1 MQDTARRKAASLAL
15 MTIMLAGGMTI
26 AMPGEQ
32 PQAAAQT
39 GTLSVSATEAFG
51 GPQILEI
58 VVDDPS
64 RDGLDP
70 STPLPDVRIDG
81 SKVVMAQS
89 NTGKWYAYV
98 ASDELTLEVSDIL
111 GPFTYFAAD
120 EAAFIGYGGS
130 GAESFFVGAG
140 QFLSAKE
147 LGGRNGGQIGV
158 SDFDWPVIQ
167 VYGFKDD
174 SLVDITHDAETVT
187 LRYEADLS
195 DLASIRVDRADVP
208 AGGQVHV
215 AISDVQLNL
224 NPTKD
229 DVWYMWANGT
239 TTYGDDNPEAID
251 WQDIFRGDTGRL
263 AIDNL
268 DPITI
273 GYVAGEGAMVE
284 FEETGPSTGVFVSY
298 DTDGESRITV
308 NGDARVGS
316 TFTVDYA
323 GSDAQVIVDDFDFT
337 LELARD
343 GIGSTWDS
351 GEDLTVRLTNENLN
365 TNTLTEQNMEIGDDA
380 LPVLVQGD
388 PITLGNVQIESA
400 GFAVFGEELTINTD
414 THVATLRAT
423 NTTTAF
429 TVTLSDSQLERLKS
443 DTMSSY
449 VHYSSEEFRASTDAQ
464 LNTTGLGLTASE
476 PIPVV
481 DGAPLRVLE
490 EADGTFTITFTTDTI
505 TDADADQNV
514 QIGLAVDAAVEA
526 ADAADANAQA
536 VKSAAKGITG
546 TTSEFDTALTNIDVA
561 EHTAES
567 ILEAIQEAADANLI
581 DAEGTIVA
589 DIFTFG
595 ADANDAI
602 YRALL
607 EETGPGSA
615 VFEGTIEYKML
626 NQINA
631 DDPGTHADIAAVG
644 DELVII
650 LDGDYT
656 GTDAPEVK
664 YDEDNVSEDAPTH
677 TGEVSFDAGAYMV
690 ADEVTVTLVDPDLN
704 VESDGIDIYRV
715 DAASEDAADTLL
727 HLEMADGCTPGDLAA
742 FSLRESA
749 DGSFVGT
756 FDVPRVCGG
765 ATTTGKSLSVTYY
778 DFRDGYGGMTEW
790 RDSATVR
797 ADTGSVSLDRTVYP
811 VPADDAS
818 VVVHVSVRDADFD
831 ESSSSVESIRLA
843 SDEPPVVVRIGERT
857 VAALGTVDNPLS
869 ETSGDSGVF
878 EASVEIGGGDAAI
891 GQGSV
896 ITVSYTDPTGASGSE
911 NTVTDSA
918 VFDLRSATLQSDRS
932 SYVIGQD
939 ALLTLMEP
947 DLNLDSADRESIP
960 LELIGWD
967 SEAGETDLGDAV
979 FGAVPQ
985 SLRETGPDTGV
996 FQGVITIPKAIN
1008 GNALERGEP
1017 ITLTYVDEGPSG
1029 ADTVGDD
1036 ERDVEL
1042 FIATSDLGAAI
1053 ELDRDAYTWTDKVF
1067 ITIVAPDYNFD
1078 SNVIDEIG
1086 DKDDGEVAVR
1096 TRAAEID
1103 GYRLAETGPDTGVFA
1118 GEVTLTGFTYGK
1130 IHTSIETG
1138 GSGPTDGTLRTNN
1151 EDGLSVSFEY
1161 SDSEAP
1167 LVASALIR
1175 WNVGEVQWLEA
1186 GYAATGSGVVRVV
1199 DPDMNTNPDVV
1210 DDIGIVVY
1218 SDTSLGGIDLT
1229 ATETQESS
1237 GVFEGVVEFDP
1248 YAASQGHR
1256 LQVSEG
1262 DIVTAAYDDETLPKP
1277 DGRGDSLA
1285 VTATALI
1292 GSVVP
1297 PLERV
1302 SASNLAMVD
1311 ASGSMMPSV
1320 SAGQQIQITADL
1332 TSGQDTDQ
1340 YTTYL
1345 VLVEDGDG
1353 VPVHISWISGS
1364 LGAGKTFSPS
1374 QSWTPDA
1381 AGSYVVTVFVW
1392 ESVTNPTALS
1402 PQLSITIDVA

>member
-15 MTIMLAGGMTI
+15 LTIMLAGGMTI
-26 AMPGEQ
+26 AMPGEP

-39 GTLSVSATEAFG
+39 GTLSVSATGAFG

-64 RDGLDP
+64 RDGLD
-70 STPLPDVRIDG
+70 SGTPLPDVRIDG
-81 SKVVMAQS
+81 SRVVMAQS
-89 NTGKWYAYV
+89 DTGKWYAYV
-98 ASDELTLEVSDIL
+98 ASDELTSEVGAMLGLSRYISSDETA
-111 GPFTYFAAD
+111 PP
-120 EAAFIGYGGS
+120 GYGGS

-140 QFLSAKE
+140 QFLSAKA
-147 LGGRNGGQIGV
+147 LGGNNGGQIGV
-158 SDFDWPVIQ
+158 SDDDWPVIQ

-174 SLVDITHDAETVT
+174 SPVDITHNAETVT
-187 LRYEADLS
+187 LRYKADLS
-195 DLASIRVDRADVP
+195 DLASIRADRVDVP

-239 TTYGDDNPEAID
+239 TTYGDFNPEATD

-298 DTDGESRITV
+298 DTDEESRITV
-308 NGDARVGS
+308 NGDARAGS

-323 GSDAQVIVDDFDFT
+323 GNDAQVIVDDFDFT
-337 LELARD
+337 LELVRD

-351 GEDLTVRLTNENLN
+351 GEDLTVRLSAEGLNLN
-365 TNTLTEQNMEIGDDA
+365 TLKDDDMTIA
-380 LPVLVQGD
+380 DDDLPVLILGE
-388 PITLGNVQIESA
+388 PITLGAVESMAINDRQIGESISVNDA
-400 GFAVFGEELTINTD
+400 
-414 THVATLRAT
+414 HVATLSAT
-423 NTTTAF
+423 QLATTI
-429 TVTLSDSQLERLKS
+429 TVTLTPEQNERLKDETMGHYAHLSS
-443 DTMSSY
+443 DLAVTTNAELED
-449 VHYSSEEFRASTDAQ
+449 HISTNPIPD
-464 LNTTGLGLTASE
+464 GLTA
-476 PIPVV
+476 INVT
-481 DGAPLRVLE
+481 DA
-490 EADGTFTITFTTDTI
+490 ADGTFNVTFTAVDDMFAAGVI
-505 TDADADQNV
+505 ENNAAIHAAVADAE
-514 QIGLAVDAAVEA
+514 EA
-526 ADAADANAQA
+526 ADLDAATASDVILAATGADGTPPTEFTTTLGNFGVNADDAT
-536 VKSAAKGITG
+536 AA
-546 TTSEFDTALTNIDVA
+546 TALAEVNAAAEANIVPTDF
-561 EHTAES
+561 
-567 ILEAIQEAADANLI
+567 
-581 DAEGTIVA
+581 TIVA

-595 ADANDAI
+595 SGANHAI

-631 DDPGTHADIAAVG
+631 DDPETHAGIAAVG

-656 GTDAPEVK
+656 GTGAPTVA
-664 YDEDNVSEDAPTH
+664 YGGDHVREDAPTH
-677 TGEVSFDAGAYMV
+677 TGEVSFDTGAYMV

-778 DFRDGYGGMTEW
+778 DFRDRYGGMTEW

-811 VPADDAS
+811 VPAGDS
-818 VVVHVSVRDADFD
+818 RVVVHVSVRDADFD

-843 SDEPPVVVRIGERT
+843 SDEPPVIVRIGTQT
-857 VAALGTVDNPLS
+857 VAELGTVDNPLS

-878 EASVEIGGGDAAI
+878 EASVEIGGDDAI

-911 NTVTDSA
+911 STVSDSA
-918 VFDLRSATLQSDRS
+918 VFDLRSATLQSDKS

-939 ALLTLMEP
+939 ALLTLIEP
-947 DLNLDSADRESIP
+947 DLNLDSADRESVP

-967 SEAGETDLGDAV
+967 SEAGKADLGDAA

-996 FQGVITIPKAIN
+996 FQVVITIPEAIN

-1017 ITLTYVDEGPSG
+1017 ITLTYVDKGPSG
-1029 ADTVGDD
+1029 ADAVGGN

-1042 FIATSDLGAAI
+1042 SIATSDLGAAI

-1078 SNVIDEIG
+1078 SYVIDEIG
-1086 DKDDGEVAVR
+1086 GKDDGEVTVR
-1096 TRAAEID
+1096 TRAAKID
-1103 GYRLAETGPDTGVFA
+1103 GYRLAETGHDTGVFA

-1130 IHTSIETG
+1130 IHTSIETS

-1151 EDGLSVSFEY
+1151 EDGLSISFEY

-1167 LVASALIR
+1167 LVASATIR
-1175 WNVGEVQWLEA
+1175 WNAGEVQWLEA
-1186 GYAATGSGVVRVV
+1186 DYAATGSGVVRVT
-1199 DPDMNTNPDVV
+1199 DPDMNTNPDAV

-1218 SDTSLGGIDLT
+1218 SDTFLGGIELT
-1229 ATETQESS
+1229 ATETQKSS
-1237 GVFEGVVEFDP
+1237 GVFEGVVEFDL

-1262 DIVTAAYDDETLPKP
+1262 DIVTATYDDETLPKP

-1292 GSVVP
+1292 GSAVP
-1297 PLERV
+1297 PLERAP
-1302 SASNLAMVD
+1302 ASNLAIVD
-1311 ASGSMMPSV
+1311 ASGNPLSSV
-1320 SAGQQIQITADL
+1320 SAGQQVQITADL

-1340 YTTYL
+1340 YATYL
-1345 VLVEDGDG
+1345 VMVQDGNG
-1353 VPVHISWISGS
+1353 APVHISWISGS

-1392 ESVTNPTALS
+1392 ESIGNPTALS
-1402 PQLSITIDVA
+1402 PQLSMAVDVA

>member
-1 MQDTARRKAASLAL
+1 M
-15 MTIMLAGGMTI
+15 
-26 AMPGEQ
+26 
-32 PQAAAQT
+32 
-39 GTLSVSATEAFG
+39 
-51 GPQILEI
+51 
-58 VVDDPS
+58 
-64 RDGLDP
+64 
-70 STPLPDVRIDG
+70 
-81 SKVVMAQS
+81 
-89 NTGKWYAYV
+89 
-98 ASDELTLEVSDIL
+98 
-111 GPFTYFAAD
+111 
-120 EAAFIGYGGS
+120 
-130 GAESFFVGAG
+130 
-140 QFLSAKE
+140 
-147 LGGRNGGQIGV
+147 
-158 SDFDWPVIQ
+158 
-167 VYGFKDD
+167 YGFKDD
-174 SLVDITHDAETVT
+174 SLVDITHNAETVT
-187 LRYEADLS
+187 LRYKADHG

-229 DVWYMWANGT
+229 DIWYMWANGT
-239 TTYGDDNPEAID
+239 TTYGDADPEAID

-263 AIDNL
+263 AINNL

-273 GYVAGEGAMVE
+273 EYDADDGAMVE

-298 DTDGESRITV
+298 DTDEESRITV
-308 NGDARVGS
+308 NGDARADS

-323 GSDAQVIVDDFDFT
+323 GNDAQVIVDDFDFAM
-337 LELARD
+337 ELVRD

-351 GEDLTVRLTNENLN
+351 GEDLTVRLSAEGLNLN
-365 TNTLTEQNMEIGDDA
+365 TLKDDDMTIA
-380 LPVLVQGD
+380 DDDLPVLILGE
-388 PITLGNVQIESA
+388 PITLATVGSIERVSDA
-400 GFAVFGEELTINTD
+400 AFGEMWSVNPD
-414 THVATLRAT
+414 THVATLAAT
-423 NTTTAF
+423 NVTTTF
-429 TVTLSDSQLERLKS
+429 TITLTEEQLERLKDNGAQS
-443 DTMSSY
+443 HY
-449 VHYSSEEFRASTDAQ
+449 VHYSSTFAATTDAQ
-464 LNTTGLGLTASE
+464 LAGSDGTIAIANGITA
-476 PIPVV
+476 IDVA
-481 DGAPLRVLE
+481 DGADGRFNVTFTAPESVFTPDVMVQNADLQSAVANAEREAARDGTTVDDVKDIVLFGPWLGVAVYDSIEAIDTAVFDTPESVLE
-490 EADGTFTITFTTDTI
+490 EVRRI
-505 TDADADQNV
+505 
-514 QIGLAVDAAVEA
+514 IGGNLV
-526 ADAADANAQA
+526 
-536 VKSAAKGITG
+536 
-546 TTSEFDTALTNIDVA
+546 
-561 EHTAES
+561 TAE
-567 ILEAIQEAADANLI
+567 A
-581 DAEGTIVA
+581 TIVA

-595 ADANDAI
+595 ADANHAI

-631 DDPGTHADIAAVG
+631 DDPETHADIAAVG
-644 DELVII
+644 DELVVI

-677 TGEVSFDAGAYMV
+677 TGEVSFDAGAYTV

-778 DFRDGYGGMTEW
+778 DFRDRYGGMTEW

-818 VVVHVSVRDADFD
+818 IVVHVSVRDADFD

-843 SDEPPVVVRIGERT
+843 SDEPPVVVRIGEQA

-869 ETSGDSGVF
+869 ETFGDSGVF

-896 ITVSYTDPTGASGSE
+896 ITVSYTDPMSASGSE

-918 VFDLRSATLQSDRS
+918 VFDLRSATLQSDKS

-967 SEAGETDLGDAV
+967 SEAGETDLGDAA

-1086 DKDDGEVAVR
+1086 DKGDGEVAVR
-1096 TRAAEID
+1096 TRSAEID
-1103 GYRLAETGPDTGVFA
+1103 GYRLAETGPDTGVFV

-1138 GSGPTDGTLRTNN
+1138 GSGPTDGTLRAGN

-1161 SDSEAP
+1161 SSAEAP
-1167 LVASALIR
+1167 LVASASIR
-1175 WNVGEVQWLEA
+1175 WNVGQAQWLEA
-1186 GYAATGSGVVRVV
+1186 DYAATGSGVVRVV
-1199 DPDMNTNPDVV
+1199 DPDMNTNPDAV
-1210 DDIGIVVY
+1210 DDIEIVVY
-1218 SDTSLGGIDLT
+1218 SDTFLGGIDLT

-1292 GSVVP
+1292 GSAVP

>member
-26 AMPGEQ
+26 AMPGEP

-39 GTLSVSATEAFG
+39 GTLSVSATGAFG

-64 RDGLDP
+64 RDGLD
-70 STPLPDVRIDG
+70 SDTPLPDIRIDDNR
-81 SKVVMAQS
+81 VVMAQS
-89 NTGKWYAYV
+89 DTGKWYAYV
-98 ASDELTLEVSDIL
+98 ASDELTSEVGAML
-111 GPFTYFAAD
+111 GLFIYIAAD
-120 EAAFIGYGGS
+120 EAAPTGYGGS
-130 GAESFFVGAG
+130 GAESFFVDAG
-140 QFLSAKE
+140 QFLSAKA
-147 LGGRNGGQIGV
+147 LGGNNGGQIGV
-158 SDFDWPVIQ
+158 SDDDWPVIQ

-174 SLVDITHDAETVT
+174 SPVDITHNAETVT
-187 LRYEADLS
+187 LRYKADLS

-239 TTYGDDNPEAID
+239 TTYGDFNPEATD

-298 DTDGESRITV
+298 DTDEESRITV
-308 NGDARVGS
+308 NGDARAGS

-323 GSDAQVIVDDFDFT
+323 GNDAQVIVDDFDFT
-337 LELARD
+337 LELVRD

-351 GEDLTVRLTNENLN
+351 GEDLTVRLSAEGLNLN
-365 TNTLTEQNMEIGDDA
+365 TLKDDDMTIA
-380 LPVLVQGD
+380 DDDLPVLILGD
-388 PITLGNVQIESA
+388 PITLATVASA
-400 GFAVFGEELTINTD
+400 EVTSDTAFGEAWSVNYD
-414 THVATLRAT
+414 THVATL
-423 NTTTAF
+423 
-429 TVTLSDSQLERLKS
+429 TVTDTDTTVAITLTEEQLERLKDNGAQS
-443 DTMSSY
+443 HY
-449 VHYSSEEFRASTDAQ
+449 VHYSSTFAATTDAQ
-464 LNTTGLGLTASE
+464 LAGSDGTIAIANGITA
-476 PIPVV
+476 IDVA
-481 DGAPLRVLE
+481 DGADGRFNVTFTAPGSVFTLDIVDQNANLQSAVANAEREAAMDGATAVIVRDMAANGLWSDDAYFSIIAIDTAVFDTPESVLE
-490 EADGTFTITFTTDTI
+490 EVRRI
-505 TDADADQNV
+505 
-514 QIGLAVDAAVEA
+514 IGDNLV
-526 ADAADANAQA
+526 
-536 VKSAAKGITG
+536 
-546 TTSEFDTALTNIDVA
+546 
-561 EHTAES
+561 TAE
-567 ILEAIQEAADANLI
+567 A
-581 DAEGTIVA
+581 TIVA

-595 ADANDAI
+595 ADANHAI

-631 DDPGTHADIAAVG
+631 DDPETHADIAAVG

-677 TGEVSFDAGAYMV
+677 TGEVSFDTGAYMV

-778 DFRDGYGGMTEW
+778 DFRDRYGGMTEW

-818 VVVHVSVRDADFD
+818 IVVHVSVRDADFD

-843 SDEPPVVVRIGERT
+843 NDTPPVVVRIGEQA

-869 ETSGDSGVF
+869 ETFGDSGVF

-918 VFDLRSATLQSDRS
+918 VFDLRSATLQSDKS

-939 ALLTLMEP
+939 ALLTLIEP

-967 SEAGETDLGDAV
+967 SEAGETDLGDAA

-1053 ELDRDAYTWTDKVF
+1053 ELDQDAYTWTDKVF

-1086 DKDDGEVAVR
+1086 GKDDGEVAVR

-1175 WNVGEVQWLEA
+1175 WNAGEVQWLEA

-1199 DPDMNTNPDVV
+1199 DPDMNTNPDAV

-1292 GSVVP
+1292 GSAVP

-1381 AGSYVVTVFVW
+1381 AGRYVVTVFVW

-1402 PQLSITIDVA
+1402 PQLSMVVDVA

>member
-26 AMPGEQ
+26 AMPGEP

-39 GTLSVSATEAFG
+39 GTLSVSATGAFG

-70 STPLPDVRIDG
+70 GTPLPDVRIDG
-81 SKVVMAQS
+81 SRVVMAQS
-89 NTGKWYAYV
+89 DTGKWYAYV
-98 ASDELTLEVSDIL
+98 ASDELTEDVGAQLGLSDYIPA
-111 GPFTYFAAD
+111 G

-130 GAESFFVGAG
+130 GAESFFAGAG
-140 QFLSAKE
+140 QFLSAKA
-147 LGGRNGGQIGV
+147 LGSNNGGQIGV
-158 SDFDWPVIQ
+158 FDDDWPVIQ
-167 VYGFKDD
+167 VYEFKDD
-174 SLVDITHDAETVT
+174 SPVDITHNAETVT
-187 LRYEADLS
+187 LRYKEDHG
-195 DLASIRVDRADVP
+195 DLASIQVDRADVP

-224 NPTKD
+224 NPTED
-229 DVWYMWANGT
+229 DIWYMWANGT
-239 TTYGDDNPEAID
+239 TTYGDFNPEATD
-251 WQDIFRGDTGRL
+251 RQDIFRGDTGRL

-298 DTDGESRITV
+298 DTNEESRITV
-308 NGDARVGS
+308 NGDARAGS

-323 GSDAQVIVDDFDFT
+323 GNDAQVIVDDFDFT
-337 LELARD
+337 LELVRD

-351 GEDLTVRLTNENLN
+351 GEDLTVRLSAEGLNLN
-365 TNTLTEQNMEIGDDA
+365 TLKDDDMTIA
-380 LPVLVQGD
+380 DDDLPVLILGE
-388 PITLGNVQIESA
+388 PITLATVGSIERVGDAAFDEMWS
-400 GFAVFGEELTINTD
+400 VNPD
-414 THVATLRAT
+414 THVATLAAT
-423 NTTTAF
+423 NVTTTF
-429 TVTLSDSQLERLKS
+429 TITLTEEQLERLKDNGAQS
-443 DTMSSY
+443 HY
-449 VHYSSEEFRASTDAQ
+449 VHYSSTFAATTDAQ
-464 LNTTGLGLTASE
+464 LAGSDGTIAIANGITA
-476 PIPVV
+476 IDVA
-481 DGAPLRVLE
+481 DGADGRFNVTFTAPESVFTLDVMDQNANLHSAVANAEREAARDGATADTVQDVALSGSLPNDAFFSIIAIDTAVFDTPESVLE
-490 EADGTFTITFTTDTI
+490 EVRRI
-505 TDADADQNV
+505 
-514 QIGLAVDAAVEA
+514 IGDNLV
-526 ADAADANAQA
+526 
-536 VKSAAKGITG
+536 
-546 TTSEFDTALTNIDVA
+546 
-561 EHTAES
+561 TAE
-567 ILEAIQEAADANLI
+567 A
-581 DAEGTIVA
+581 TIVA

-595 ADANDAI
+595 ADANHAI

-615 VFEGTIEYKML
+615 VFEGTIGYKML

-631 DDPGTHADIAAVG
+631 DDPETHADIATVG

-656 GTDAPEVK
+656 GTGAPTVT
-664 YDEDNVSEDAPTH
+664 YGGDHVREDAPTH
-677 TGEVSFDAGAYMV
+677 TGEVSFDAGAYTV

-727 HLEMADGCTPGDLAA
+727 HLEMADGCTPSDLAA

-756 FDVPRVCGG
+756 FDVPRICGG
-765 ATTTGKSLSVTYY
+765 ATTTGKGLSVTYY
-778 DFRDGYGGMTEW
+778 DFRDGYGGMAEW
-790 RDSATVR
+790 RDSVTVR
-797 ADTGSVSLDRTVYP
+797 ADTGSVSLDRAVYP
-811 VPADDAS
+811 VPAGDS
-818 VVVHVSVRDADFD
+818 RVVVHVSVRDADFD

-843 SDEPPVVVRIGERT
+843 SDEPPVIVRIGTQT
-857 VAALGTVDNPLS
+857 VAELGTVDNPLS

-878 EASVEIGGGDAAI
+878 EASVEIGGDDAI

-911 NTVTDSA
+911 STVSDSA
-918 VFDLRSATLQSDRS
+918 VFDLRSATLQSDKS

-939 ALLTLMEP
+939 ALLTLIEP
-947 DLNLDSADRESIP
+947 DLNLDSADRETVP
-960 LELIGWD
+960 LALIGWD
-967 SEAGETDLGDAV
+967 SEAGKADLGDVA

-985 SLRETGPDTGV
+985 SLRETGQGTGI
-996 FQGVITIPKAIN
+996 FQVVITIPEAIN

-1017 ITLTYVDEGPSG
+1017 ITLTYVDKGPSG
-1029 ADTVGDD
+1029 ADAVGGD

-1053 ELDRDAYTWTDKVF
+1053 ELDRDAYTWTDRVF
-1067 ITIVAPDYNFD
+1067 VTIVAPDYNFD
-1078 SNVIDEIG
+1078 SYVIDEIG
-1086 DKDDGEVAVR
+1086 GKDDGEVTVR
-1096 TRAAEID
+1096 TRGAEID

-1118 GEVTLTGFTYGK
+1118 GEVTLTGFTYGEV
-1130 IHTSIETG
+1130 HTSIETG

-1167 LVASALIR
+1167 LVASAIIR

-1186 GYAATGSGVVRVV
+1186 GYAATGSGVVRVT
-1199 DPDMNTNPDVV
+1199 DPDMNTNPDAV

-1218 SDTSLGGIDLT
+1218 SDTFLGGVDLT

-1248 YAASQGHR
+1248 HAASQGHR

-1262 DIVTAAYDDETLPKP
+1262 DIVTALYDDETLPKP
-1277 DGRGDSLA
+1277 DGRGDSLEL
-1285 VTATALI
+1285 VATALI
-1292 GSVVP
+1292 GSAVP
-1297 PLERV
+1297 PLERAP
-1302 SASNLAMVD
+1302 SSNLAMVG
-1311 ASGSMMPSV
+1311 ASGNMISSV
-1320 SAGQQIQITADL
+1320 SAGQQVQITADL

-1340 YTTYL
+1340 YATYL
-1345 VLVEDGDG
+1345 VMVQDGNG
-1353 VPVHISWISGS
+1353 APVHISWISGS

-1402 PQLSITIDVA
+1402 PQLSMAVDVA

>member
-1 MQDTARRKAASLAL
+1 MDGATAVTVKNMALSEPGLGDAVYVSIGAIDTA
-15 MTIMLAGGMTI
+15 
-26 AMPGEQ
+26 
-32 PQAAAQT
+32 
-39 GTLSVSATEAFG
+39 V
-51 GPQILEI
+51 
-58 VVDDPS
+58 
-64 RDGLDP
+64 
-70 STPLPDVRIDG
+70 
-81 SKVVMAQS
+81 
-89 NTGKWYAYV
+89 
-98 ASDELTLEVSDIL
+98 
-111 GPFTYFAAD
+111 
-120 EAAFIGYGGS
+120 
-130 GAESFFVGAG
+130 
-140 QFLSAKE
+140 
-147 LGGRNGGQIGV
+147 
-158 SDFDWPVIQ
+158 
-167 VYGFKDD
+167 
-174 SLVDITHDAETVT
+174 
-187 LRYEADLS
+187 
-195 DLASIRVDRADVP
+195 
-208 AGGQVHV
+208 
-215 AISDVQLNL
+215 
-224 NPTKD
+224 
-229 DVWYMWANGT
+229 
-239 TTYGDDNPEAID
+239 
-251 WQDIFRGDTGRL
+251 
-263 AIDNL
+263 
-268 DPITI
+268 
-273 GYVAGEGAMVE
+273 
-284 FEETGPSTGVFVSY
+284 
-298 DTDGESRITV
+298 
-308 NGDARVGS
+308 
-316 TFTVDYA
+316 
-323 GSDAQVIVDDFDFT
+323 
-337 LELARD
+337 
-343 GIGSTWDS
+343 
-351 GEDLTVRLTNENLN
+351 
-365 TNTLTEQNMEIGDDA
+365 
-380 LPVLVQGD
+380 
-388 PITLGNVQIESA
+388 
-400 GFAVFGEELTINTD
+400 
-414 THVATLRAT
+414 
-423 NTTTAF
+423 
-429 TVTLSDSQLERLKS
+429 
-443 DTMSSY
+443 
-449 VHYSSEEFRASTDAQ
+449 
-464 LNTTGLGLTASE
+464 
-476 PIPVV
+476 
-481 DGAPLRVLE
+481 
-490 EADGTFTITFTTDTI
+490 
-505 TDADADQNV
+505 
-514 QIGLAVDAAVEA
+514 
-526 ADAADANAQA
+526 
-536 VKSAAKGITG
+536 
-546 TTSEFDTALTNIDVA
+546 FDTP
-561 EHTAES
+561 ES
-567 ILEAIQEAADANLI
+567 ILEEIRRIIGDNLVTVEA
-581 DAEGTIVA
+581 TIVA

-595 ADANDAI
+595 ADANHAI

-631 DDPGTHADIAAVG
+631 DDPETHADIAAVG

-677 TGEVSFDAGAYMV
+677 TGEVSFDTGAYMV

-727 HLEMADGCTPGDLAA
+727 HLEMADGCTPGDLAE

-778 DFRDGYGGMTEW
+778 DFRDRYGGMTEW

-818 VVVHVSVRDADFD
+818 IVVHVSVRDADFD
-831 ESSSSVESIRLA
+831 ESSSSMESIRLA
-843 SDEPPVVVRIGERT
+843 NDTPPVVVRIGEQA

-869 ETSGDSGVF
+869 ETFGDSGVF

-896 ITVSYTDPTGASGSE
+896 ITVSYTDPMGASGSE

-918 VFDLRSATLQSDRS
+918 VFDLRSATLQSDKS

-939 ALLTLMEP
+939 VHLTLIEP

-967 SEAGETDLGDAV
+967 SEAGETDLGDAA

-1053 ELDRDAYTWTDKVF
+1053 ELDQDAYTWTDKVF

-1086 DKDDGEVAVR
+1086 GKDDGEVAVR

-1118 GEVTLTGFTYGK
+1118 GEVTLTGFTYGE

-1175 WNVGEVQWLEA
+1175 WNAGEVQWLEA

-1199 DPDMNTNPDVV
+1199 DPDMNTNPDAV

-1248 YAASQGHR
+1248 HVASQGHR

-1292 GSVVP
+1292 GSAVP

-1311 ASGSMMPSV
+1311 ALGSMMPSV

-1381 AGSYVVTVFVW
+1381 AGRYVVTVFVW

-1402 PQLSITIDVA
+1402 PQLSMVVDVA

>member
-32 PQAAAQT
+32 PQAAAQA
-39 GTLSVSATEAFG
+39 GTLSVSATGAFG

-64 RDGLDP
+64 RDGLDS
-70 STPLPDVRIDG
+70 STPLPDVRIG
-81 SKVVMAQS
+81 ESRVTMAQS

-98 ASDELTLEVSDIL
+98 ASDELTSEVGAML
-111 GPFTYFAAD
+111 GLFIYVAAG
-120 EAAFIGYGGS
+120 EYPPIGYDGS
-130 GAESFFVGAG
+130 GAESFFVDAKP
-140 QFLSAKE
+140 FLEAKR
-147 LGGRNGGQIGV
+147 LGGNNGGQIGV
-158 SDFDWPVIQ
+158 FDADWPVVQ
-167 VYGFKDD
+167 VYEFKDG
-174 SLVDITHDAETVT
+174 SPVDITHNAETVT

-239 TTYGDDNPEAID
+239 TTYGDDNPEATD

-323 GSDAQVIVDDFDFT
+323 GNDAQVIVDDFDFT
-337 LELARD
+337 LELVRD

-351 GEDLTVRLTNENLN
+351 GEDLTVRLSAEGLNLN
-365 TNTLTEQNMEIGDDA
+365 TLKDDDMTIA
-380 LPVLVQGD
+380 DDDLPVLIQGD
-388 PITLGNVQIESA
+388 PITLGTVDM
-400 GFAVFGEELTINTD
+400 TIND
-414 THVATLRAT
+414 RQIGQSISVNDAHVATLSAT
-423 NTTTAF
+423 HSATTI
-429 TVTLSDSQLERLKS
+429 TVTLTDDQLKRLTNNALS
-443 DTMSSY
+443 
-449 VHYSSEEFRASTDAQ
+449 HYAHVSTDLAV
-464 LNTTGLGLTASE
+464 TTDAELEEATAPTTIPNGLTA
-476 PIPVV
+476 VNV
-481 DGAPLRVLE
+481 TDD
-490 EADGTFTITFTTDTI
+490 ADGTFTVTFTA
-505 TDADADQNV
+505 TDAMIPSGTVEDNTAIHDTVAAAKLEAEREEANNPPTADTVKTAAEGAYNSAPQDFLDAITAINATGASIDDV
-514 QIGLAVDAAVEA
+514 LAAVDEA
-526 ADAADANAQA
+526 A
-536 VKSAAKGITG
+536 
-546 TTSEFDTALTNIDVA
+546 
-561 EHTAES
+561 
-567 ILEAIQEAADANLI
+567 EAHI
-581 DAEGTIVA
+581 DATDFTVVA
-589 DIFTFG
+589 DIFSFG

-607 EETGPGSA
+607 EETDSA
-615 VFEGTIEYKML
+615 SGVFEATIEYQVL
-626 NQINA
+626 NQRTV
-631 DDPGTHADIAAVG
+631 DMSDTHESVAAMG
-644 DELVII
+644 NELAMI
-650 LDGDYT
+650 LDTGYT
-656 GTDAPEVK
+656 GGDAPEFT

-727 HLEMADGCTPGDLAA
+727 HLEMADGCTPGDFAA

-918 VFDLRSATLQSDRS
+918 VFGLRSATLQSDRS

-967 SEAGETDLGDAV
+967 SEAGETDLGDAA

-1053 ELDRDAYTWTDKVF
+1053 ELDQDAYTWTDKVF

-1161 SDSEAP
+1161 SDSESP

-1186 GYAATGSGVVRVV
+1186 DYAATGSGVVRVV

>member
-26 AMPGEQ
+26 AMPGEP

-39 GTLSVSATEAFG
+39 GTLSVSATGAFG

-64 RDGLDP
+64 RDGLD
-70 STPLPDVRIDG
+70 SGTPLPDVRIDG
-81 SKVVMAQS
+81 SRVVMAQS
-89 NTGKWYAYV
+89 DTGKWYAYV
-98 ASDELTLEVSDIL
+98 ASDELTLEVSDML
-111 GPFTYFAAD
+111 GPFTYIAAD
-120 EAAFIGYGGS
+120 EAAPIGYGDS

-140 QFLSAKE
+140 QFLSAKA
-147 LGGRNGGQIGV
+147 LGGNNDGQIGV
-158 SDFDWPVIQ
+158 FDFDWPVIQ

-174 SLVDITHDAETVT
+174 SPVDITHNAETVT
-187 LRYEADLS
+187 LRYKADHG
-195 DLASIRVDRADVP
+195 DLASIRVDRVDVP

-239 TTYGDDNPEAID
+239 TTYGDFNPEAPD
-251 WQDIFRGDTGRL
+251 RQDIFRGDTGRL

-298 DTDGESRITV
+298 DTNEESRITV
-308 NGDARVGS
+308 NDDARAGS

-323 GSDAQVIVDDFDFT
+323 SDDAQVIVEDFDFA
-337 LELARD
+337 LELVRD

-351 GEDLTVRLTNENLN
+351 GEDLTVRLSAEGLNLN
-365 TNTLTEQNMEIGDDA
+365 TLKDDDMTIA
-380 LPVLVQGD
+380 DDDLPVLILGE
-388 PITLGNVQIESA
+388 PITLATVGSIERVGDA
-400 GFAVFGEELTINTD
+400 AFGEMWSVNPD
-414 THVATLRAT
+414 THVATLAAT
-423 NTTTAF
+423 NVTTAF
-429 TVTLSDSQLERLKS
+429 TITLTEEQLERLKDNGAQS
-443 DTMSSY
+443 HY
-449 VHYSSEEFRASTDAQ
+449 VHYSSTFVVTTDAQ
-464 LNTTGLGLTASE
+464 LAGSDGTIAIANGITA
-476 PIPVV
+476 IDVA
-481 DGAPLRVLE
+481 DGADGRFNVTFTAPESVFTMDNMNRNADLRSAVANAEGNIAMGGATAGTVRDAATSGLWPDDAVSVSIDAIDTAVFDTPESVLE
-490 EADGTFTITFTTDTI
+490 EIRRI
-505 TDADADQNV
+505 
-514 QIGLAVDAAVEA
+514 IGDNLV
-526 ADAADANAQA
+526 
-536 VKSAAKGITG
+536 
-546 TTSEFDTALTNIDVA
+546 
-561 EHTAES
+561 TAE
-567 ILEAIQEAADANLI
+567 A
-581 DAEGTIVA
+581 TIVA

-595 ADANDAI
+595 ADANHAI

-631 DDPGTHADIAAVG
+631 DDPETHTDIAAVG
-644 DELVII
+644 DELVVI

-656 GTDAPEVK
+656 GTGAPTVA
-664 YDEDNVSEDAPTH
+664 YGGDHVREDAPTH
-677 TGEVSFDAGAYMV
+677 TGEVSFDAGAYTV

-727 HLEMADGCTPGDLAA
+727 HIEMADGCTPGDLAA

-765 ATTTGKSLSVTYY
+765 ATTTGKGLSVTYY
-778 DFRDGYGGMTEW
+778 DFRDGYGGMAEW

-797 ADTGSVSLDRTVYP
+797 ADTGSVSLDRAVYP
-811 VPADDAS
+811 VPAGDS
-818 VVVHVSVRDADFD
+818 RVVVHVSVRDADFD

-843 SDEPPVVVRIGERT
+843 SDEPPVVVRIGTQT
-857 VAALGTVDNPLS
+857 VAELGTVDNPLS

-878 EASVEIGGGDAAI
+878 EASVEIGGDDAI

-911 NTVTDSA
+911 STVSDSA

-939 ALLTLMEP
+939 ALLTLIEP
-947 DLNLDSADRESIP
+947 DLNLDSADRETVP

-967 SEAGETDLGDAV
+967 SEAGKADLGDAA

-1042 FIATSDLGAAI
+1042 LIATSDLGAAI

-1078 SNVIDEIG
+1078 SDVIDEIG
-1086 DKDDGEVAVR
+1086 GKDDGEVTVR
-1096 TRAAEID
+1096 TRGAEID

-1118 GEVTLTGFTYGK
+1118 GEVTLTGFTYGEV
-1130 IHTSIETG
+1130 HTSIETG
-1138 GSGPTDGTLRTNN
+1138 GSGPTDGTLRTSN

-1186 GYAATGSGVVRVV
+1186 DYAATGSGVVRVT
-1199 DPDMNTNPDVV
+1199 DPDMNTNPDAV

-1218 SDTSLGGIDLT
+1218 SDTFLGGVDLT

-1248 YAASQGHR
+1248 HAASQGHR

-1262 DIVTAAYDDETLPKP
+1262 DIVTALYDDETLPKP

-1292 GSVVP
+1292 GSAVP

-1311 ASGSMMPSV
+1311 ASGNTVSSV

-1374 QSWTPDA
+1374 QSWTPNA

>member
-26 AMPGEQ
+26 AMPGEP

-39 GTLSVSATEAFG
+39 GTLSVSATGAFG

-64 RDGLDP
+64 RDGLD
-70 STPLPDVRIDG
+70 SGTPLPDVRIDG
-81 SKVVMAQS
+81 SRVVMAQS
-89 NTGKWYAYV
+89 DTGKWYAYV
-98 ASDELTLEVSDIL
+98 ASDELTSEVGAML
-111 GPFTYFAAD
+111 GPFTYIAAD
-120 EAAFIGYGGS
+120 EPAPIGYDSS

-140 QFLSAKE
+140 QFLSAKA
-147 LGGRNGGQIGV
+147 LGGNNGGQIGV
-158 SDFDWPVIQ
+158 FGDWPVIQ
-167 VYGFKDD
+167 VYEFKDD
-174 SLVDITHDAETVT
+174 SPVDITHNAETVT

-239 TTYGDDNPEAID
+239 TTYGDFNPEATD

-298 DTDGESRITV
+298 DTNEESRITV
-308 NGDARVGS
+308 NGDARAGS

-323 GSDAQVIVDDFDFT
+323 GNDAQVIVDDFDFT
-337 LELARD
+337 LELVRD

-351 GEDLTVRLTNENLN
+351 GEDLTVRLSAEGLNLN
-365 TNTLTEQNMEIGDDA
+365 TLKDDDMTIA
-380 LPVLVQGD
+380 DDDLPVLILGE
-388 PITLGNVQIESA
+388 PITLATVASA
-400 GFAVFGEELTINTD
+400 EVTGDTALGGAWSVNYD
-414 THVATLRAT
+414 THVATL
-423 NTTTAF
+423 
-429 TVTLSDSQLERLKS
+429 TVTDTDTTVAITLTGEQLERLKDNGAQS
-443 DTMSSY
+443 HY
-449 VHYSSEEFRASTDAQ
+449 VHYSSTFAATTDAQ
-464 LNTTGLGLTASE
+464 LAGSDGTIAIANGITAIDVADGADGRFSVTFTAPESVFTMDNMNRNANLRSAVANAEGDIAIDGATAATVKNMALSGLGFDDAAYVSIDAIDTAVFDTPES
-476 PIPVV
+476 
-481 DGAPLRVLE
+481 VLE
-490 EADGTFTITFTTDTI
+490 EVRRI
-505 TDADADQNV
+505 
-514 QIGLAVDAAVEA
+514 IGDNLV
-526 ADAADANAQA
+526 
-536 VKSAAKGITG
+536 
-546 TTSEFDTALTNIDVA
+546 
-561 EHTAES
+561 TAE
-567 ILEAIQEAADANLI
+567 A
-581 DAEGTIVA
+581 TIVA

-595 ADANDAI
+595 SGANHAI

-631 DDPGTHADIAAVG
+631 DDPETHADIAAVG

-656 GTDAPEVK
+656 GTGAPTVA
-664 YDEDNVSEDAPTH
+664 YGGDHVREDAPTH
-677 TGEVSFDAGAYMV
+677 TGEVSFDAGAYTV

-704 VESDGIDIYRV
+704 VESDGIDIYGV

-778 DFRDGYGGMTEW
+778 DFRDRYGGMTEW

-797 ADTGSVSLDRTVYP
+797 ADTGSVSLDRAVYP
-811 VPADDAS
+811 VPAGDS
-818 VVVHVSVRDADFD
+818 RVVVHVSVRDADFD

-843 SDEPPVVVRIGERT
+843 SDEPPVIVRIGTQT
-857 VAALGTVDNPLS
+857 VAELGTVDNPLS

-878 EASVEIGGGDAAI
+878 EASVEIGGDDAI

-896 ITVSYTDPTGASGSE
+896 LTVSYTDPTGASGSE
-911 NTVTDSA
+911 STVSDSA
-918 VFDLRSATLQSDRS
+918 VFDLRSATLQSDKS

-939 ALLTLMEP
+939 ALLTLIEP

-967 SEAGETDLGDAV
+967 SEAGKADLGDAA

-996 FQGVITIPKAIN
+996 FQVVITTPKTIN

-1017 ITLTYVDEGPSG
+1017 ITLTYVDKGPSG
-1029 ADTVGDD
+1029 ADAVGGD

-1042 FIATSDLGAAI
+1042 SIATSDLGAAI

-1078 SNVIDEIG
+1078 SYVIDEIG
-1086 DKDDGEVAVR
+1086 GKGDGEVTVR
-1096 TRAAEID
+1096 TRGAEID

-1118 GEVTLTGFTYGK
+1118 GEVTLTGFTYGE

-1138 GSGPTDGTLRTNN
+1138 GSGPTDGTLRTSN
-1151 EDGLSVSFEY
+1151 EDGLSVSLEY

-1175 WNVGEVQWLEA
+1175 WNAGEVQWLEA
-1186 GYAATGSGVVRVV
+1186 DYAATGSGVLRVT
-1199 DPDMNTNPDVV
+1199 DPDMNTNPDAV

-1218 SDTSLGGIDLT
+1218 SDTFLGGIDLT
-1229 ATETQESS
+1229 VTETQESS

-1262 DIVTAAYDDETLPKP
+1262 DIVTATYDDETLPKP

-1292 GSVVP
+1292 GSAVP

-1392 ESVTNPTALS
+1392 ESIGNPTALS
-1402 PQLSITIDVA
+1402 PQLSMAVDVV

>member
-1 MQDTARRKAASLAL
+1 MGHYAH
-15 MTIMLAGGMTI
+15 
-26 AMPGEQ
+26 
-32 PQAAAQT
+32 
-39 GTLSVSATEAFG
+39 LS
-51 GPQILEI
+51 
-58 VVDDPS
+58 
-64 RDGLDP
+64 
-70 STPLPDVRIDG
+70 
-81 SKVVMAQS
+81 
-89 NTGKWYAYV
+89 
-98 ASDELTLEVSDIL
+98 
-111 GPFTYFAAD
+111 
-120 EAAFIGYGGS
+120 
-130 GAESFFVGAG
+130 
-140 QFLSAKE
+140 
-147 LGGRNGGQIGV
+147 
-158 SDFDWPVIQ
+158 
-167 VYGFKDD
+167 
-174 SLVDITHDAETVT
+174 
-187 LRYEADLS
+187 S
-195 DLASIRVDRADVP
+195 DLAVTTNAELED
-208 AGGQVHV
+208 H
-215 AISDVQLNL
+215 IST
-224 NPTKD
+224 NPIPD
-229 DVWYMWANGT
+229 
-239 TTYGDDNPEAID
+239 
-251 WQDIFRGDTGRL
+251 
-263 AIDNL
+263 
-268 DPITI
+268 
-273 GYVAGEGAMVE
+273 
-284 FEETGPSTGVFVSY
+284 
-298 DTDGESRITV
+298 
-308 NGDARVGS
+308 
-316 TFTVDYA
+316 
-323 GSDAQVIVDDFDFT
+323 
-337 LELARD
+337 
-343 GIGSTWDS
+343 
-351 GEDLTVRLTNENLN
+351 
-365 TNTLTEQNMEIGDDA
+365 
-380 LPVLVQGD
+380 
-388 PITLGNVQIESA
+388 
-400 GFAVFGEELTINTD
+400 
-414 THVATLRAT
+414 
-423 NTTTAF
+423 
-429 TVTLSDSQLERLKS
+429 
-443 DTMSSY
+443 
-449 VHYSSEEFRASTDAQ
+449 
-464 LNTTGLGLTASE
+464 GLTA
-476 PIPVV
+476 INVT
-481 DGAPLRVLE
+481 DA
-490 EADGTFTITFTTDTI
+490 ADGTFNVTFTAVDDMFAAGVI
-505 TDADADQNV
+505 ENNAAIHAAVADAE
-514 QIGLAVDAAVEA
+514 EA
-526 ADAADANAQA
+526 ADLDAATASNVIFAATGADGGAPQGFQTAIDEINDTIADATIDSVLADINA
-536 VKSAAKGITG
+536 AAEEYIVPTD
-546 TTSEFDTALTNIDVA
+546 F
-561 EHTAES
+561 
-567 ILEAIQEAADANLI
+567 
-581 DAEGTIVA
+581 TIVA

-595 ADANDAI
+595 ADANHAI

-631 DDPGTHADIAAVG
+631 DDPETHADIAAVG

-656 GTDAPEVK
+656 GTGAPTVA
-664 YDEDNVSEDAPTH
+664 YGGDHVREDAPTH
-677 TGEVSFDAGAYMV
+677 TGEVSFDAGAYTV

-727 HLEMADGCTPGDLAA
+727 HIEMADGCTPGDLAA

-765 ATTTGKSLSVTYY
+765 ATTTGKGLSVTYY
-778 DFRDGYGGMTEW
+778 DFRDRYGGMAEW

-797 ADTGSVSLDRTVYP
+797 ADTGSVSLDRAVYP
-811 VPADDAS
+811 VPAGDS
-818 VVVHVSVRDADFD
+818 RVVVHVSVRDADFD

-843 SDEPPVVVRIGERT
+843 SDEPPVVVRIGTQT
-857 VAALGTVDNPLS
+857 VAELGTVDNPLS

-878 EASVEIGGGDAAI
+878 EASVEIGGGDAI

-918 VFDLRSATLQSDRS
+918 VFDLRSATLQSDKS

-939 ALLTLMEP
+939 ALLTLIEP
-947 DLNLDSADRESIP
+947 DLNLDSADRESVP
-960 LELIGWD
+960 LDLIGWD
-967 SEAGETDLGDAV
+967 SEAGKADLGDAA

-985 SLRETGPDTGV
+985 ALRETGPDTGV
-996 FQGVITIPKAIN
+996 FQVVITTPKAIN

-1017 ITLTYVDEGPSG
+1017 ITLTYVDKGPSG
-1029 ADTVGDD
+1029 ADTVGDG
-1036 ERDVEL
+1036 ERDIKL

-1067 ITIVAPDYNFD
+1067 VTIVAPDYNFD
-1078 SNVIDEIG
+1078 SYVIDEIG
-1086 DKDDGEVAVR
+1086 GKGDGEVTVR
-1096 TRAAEID
+1096 TRAAKID

-1167 LVASALIR
+1167 LVASATIR

-1186 GYAATGSGVVRVV
+1186 DYAATGSGVVRVT
-1199 DPDMNTNPDVV
+1199 DPDMNTNPDAV

-1218 SDTSLGGIDLT
+1218 SDTSLGGVDLT

-1248 YAASQGHR
+1248 HAASQGHR

-1292 GSVVP
+1292 GSAVP

>member
-26 AMPGEQ
+26 AMPGEP

-39 GTLSVSATEAFG
+39 GTLSVSATGAFG

-70 STPLPDVRIDG
+70 GTPLPDVRIDG

-89 NTGKWYAYV
+89 VTGKWYAYV
-98 ASDELTLEVSDIL
+98 ASDELTSEVGVML
-111 GPFTYFAAD
+111 GLFIYIAAD
-120 EAAFIGYGGS
+120 EAAPTGYGDS

-140 QFLSAKE
+140 QFLSAKA
-147 LGGRNGGQIGV
+147 LGGNNGGQIGV
-158 SDFDWPVIQ
+158 LDNDWPVIQ
-167 VYGFKDD
+167 VYEFKDD
-174 SLVDITHDAETVT
+174 SPVDITHNAETVT
-187 LRYEADLS
+187 LRYKADLS
-195 DLASIRVDRADVP
+195 DLASIRVDRVDVP

-239 TTYGDDNPEAID
+239 TTYGDFNPEATD

-273 GYVAGEGAMVE
+273 GYVAGDGAMVE

-298 DTDGESRITV
+298 DTNEESRITV
-308 NGDARVGS
+308 NGDARAGS

-323 GSDAQVIVDDFDFT
+323 GNDAQVIVDDFDFA
-337 LELARD
+337 LELVRD

-351 GEDLTVRLTNENLN
+351 GEDLTVRLSAEGLNLN
-365 TNTLTEQNMEIGDDA
+365 TLKDDDMTIA
-380 LPVLVQGD
+380 DDDLPVLILGE
-388 PITLGNVQIESA
+388 PITLATVGSIERVGDAAFDEMWS
-400 GFAVFGEELTINTD
+400 VNPD
-414 THVATLRAT
+414 THVATLAAT
-423 NTTTAF
+423 NVTTTF
-429 TVTLSDSQLERLKS
+429 TITLTEEQLERLKDNGAQS
-443 DTMSSY
+443 HY
-449 VHYSSEEFRASTDAQ
+449 VHYSSTFAATTDAQ
-464 LNTTGLGLTASE
+464 LAGSDGTIAIANGITA
-476 PIPVV
+476 IDVA
-481 DGAPLRVLE
+481 DGADGRFNVTFTAPESVFTPDVTEQNANLQSAVANAEEAVAMDEATADTVTDAALNGPLPDDAFFSIFATYTAVFDTPESVLE
-490 EADGTFTITFTTDTI
+490 EIRRI
-505 TDADADQNV
+505 
-514 QIGLAVDAAVEA
+514 IGDNLV
-526 ADAADANAQA
+526 
-536 VKSAAKGITG
+536 
-546 TTSEFDTALTNIDVA
+546 
-561 EHTAES
+561 TAE
-567 ILEAIQEAADANLI
+567 A
-581 DAEGTIVA
+581 TIVA

-595 ADANDAI
+595 ADANHAI

-615 VFEGTIEYKML
+615 VFEGTIGYKML
-626 NQINA
+626 NQINV
-631 DDPGTHADIAAVG
+631 DDPETHADIAAVG

-656 GTDAPEVK
+656 GTGAPTVA
-664 YDEDNVSEDAPTH
+664 YGGDHVREDAPTH
-677 TGEVSFDAGAYMV
+677 TGEVSFDAGAYTV

-704 VESDGIDIYRV
+704 VESDGIDIYGV

-765 ATTTGKSLSVTYY
+765 ATTTGKGLSVTYY
-778 DFRDGYGGMTEW
+778 DFRDGYGGMAEW
-790 RDSATVR
+790 RDSVTVR
-797 ADTGSVSLDRTVYP
+797 ADTGSVSLDRAVYP
-811 VPADDAS
+811 VPAGDS
-818 VVVHVSVRDADFD
+818 RVVVHVSVRDADFD

-843 SDEPPVVVRIGERT
+843 NDTPPVVVRIGEQV

-878 EASVEIGGGDAAI
+878 EASVEIGGDDAI

-918 VFDLRSATLQSDRS
+918 VFDLRSATLQSDKS

-939 ALLTLMEP
+939 ALLTLIEP
-947 DLNLDSADRESIP
+947 DLNLDSADRESVP
-960 LELIGWD
+960 LDLIGWD
-967 SEAGETDLGDAV
+967 SEAGKADLGDAA

-996 FQGVITIPKAIN
+996 FQVVITTPKTIN
-1008 GNALERGEP
+1008 GNALERGEE
-1017 ITLTYVDEGPSG
+1017 ITLTYVDRGPSG

-1067 ITIVAPDYNFD
+1067 VTIVAPDYNFD
-1078 SNVIDEIG
+1078 SYVIDEIG
-1086 DKDDGEVAVR
+1086 GKGDGEVTVR
-1096 TRAAEID
+1096 TRAAKID
-1103 GYRLAETGPDTGVFA
+1103 GYRLAETGHDTGVFA

-1167 LVASALIR
+1167 LVASATIR

-1186 GYAATGSGVVRVV
+1186 DYAATGSGVVRVT
-1199 DPDMNTNPDVV
+1199 DPDMNTNPDAV

-1218 SDTSLGGIDLT
+1218 SDTFLGGIELT

-1237 GVFEGVVEFDP
+1237 GVFEGVVEFDL

-1292 GSVVP
+1292 GSAVP

>member
-26 AMPGEQ
+26 AMPGEP

-39 GTLSVSATEAFG
+39 GTLSVSATGAFG

-64 RDGLDP
+64 RDGLD
-70 STPLPDVRIDG
+70 SGTPLPDVRIDG
-81 SKVVMAQS
+81 SRVVMAQS
-89 NTGKWYAYV
+89 DTGKWYAYV
-98 ASDELTLEVSDIL
+98 ASDELTSEVGAML
-111 GPFTYFAAD
+111 GLFIYIAAD
-120 EAAFIGYGGS
+120 EAAPIGYGGS
-130 GAESFFVGAG
+130 GAESFFADAG
-140 QFLSAKE
+140 QFLSAKA
-147 LGGRNGGQIGV
+147 LGGNNGGQIGV
-158 SDFDWPVIQ
+158 FADWPVIQ
-167 VYGFKDD
+167 VYEFKDD
-174 SLVDITHDAETVT
+174 SPVDITHNAETVT
-187 LRYEADLS
+187 LRYKADHG

-239 TTYGDDNPEAID
+239 TTYGDFNPEATD

-298 DTDGESRITV
+298 DTDEESRITV
-308 NGDARVGS
+308 NGDARAGS

-323 GSDAQVIVDDFDFT
+323 GNDAQVIVDDFDFT
-337 LELARD
+337 LELVRD

-351 GEDLTVRLTNENLN
+351 GEDLTVRLSAEGLNLN
-365 TNTLTEQNMEIGDDA
+365 TLKDDDMTIA
-380 LPVLVQGD
+380 DDDLPVLILGE
-388 PITLGNVQIESA
+388 PITLATVASA
-400 GFAVFGEELTINTD
+400 EVTGDTALGGAWSVNYD
-414 THVATLRAT
+414 THVATL
-423 NTTTAF
+423 
-429 TVTLSDSQLERLKS
+429 TVTDTDTTVAITLTGEQLERLKDNGAQS
-443 DTMSSY
+443 HY
-449 VHYSSEEFRASTDAQ
+449 VHYSSTFAATTDAQ
-464 LNTTGLGLTASE
+464 LAGSDGTIAIANGITA
-476 PIPVV
+476 IDVA
-481 DGAPLRVLE
+481 DGADGRFNVTFTAPESVFTPDVMVQNADLQSAVANAEREAARDGTTVADVKDVVLFGPWLGVAVYDSIDAINTAVFDTPESVLE
-490 EADGTFTITFTTDTI
+490 EIRRI
-505 TDADADQNV
+505 
-514 QIGLAVDAAVEA
+514 IGDNLV
-526 ADAADANAQA
+526 
-536 VKSAAKGITG
+536 
-546 TTSEFDTALTNIDVA
+546 
-561 EHTAES
+561 TAE
-567 ILEAIQEAADANLI
+567 A
-581 DAEGTIVA
+581 TIVA

-595 ADANDAI
+595 SGANHAI

-607 EETGPGSA
+607 EETGSGSA

-626 NQINA
+626 NQINV
-631 DDPGTHADIAAVG
+631 DDPETHAGIAAVG

-656 GTDAPEVK
+656 GTGAPTVA
-664 YDEDNVSEDAPTH
+664 YGGDHVREDAPTH
-677 TGEVSFDAGAYMV
+677 TGEVSFDASAYTV

-765 ATTTGKSLSVTYY
+765 ATTTGKDLSVTYY

-811 VPADDAS
+811 VPAGDS
-818 VVVHVSVRDADFD
+818 RVVVHVSVRDADFD

-843 SDEPPVVVRIGERT
+843 SDEPPVIVRIGTQT
-857 VAALGTVDNPLS
+857 VAELGTVDNPLS

-878 EASVEIGGGDAAI
+878 EASVEIGGDDAI

-896 ITVSYTDPTGASGSE
+896 LTVSYTDPTGASGSE
-911 NTVTDSA
+911 STVSDSA
-918 VFDLRSATLQSDRS
+918 VFDLRSATLQSDKS

-939 ALLTLMEP
+939 ALLTLIEP

-967 SEAGETDLGDAV
+967 SEAGKADLGDAA

-996 FQGVITIPKAIN
+996 FQVVITTPKTIN

-1017 ITLTYVDEGPSG
+1017 ITLTYVDKGPSG
-1029 ADTVGDD
+1029 ADAVGGD

-1042 FIATSDLGAAI
+1042 SIATSDLGAAI

-1078 SNVIDEIG
+1078 SYVIDEIG
-1086 DKDDGEVAVR
+1086 GKDDGEVTVR
-1096 TRAAEID
+1096 TRGAEID

-1118 GEVTLTGFTYGK
+1118 GEVTLTGFTYGE

-1138 GSGPTDGTLRTNN
+1138 GSGPTDGTLRTSN

-1167 LVASALIR
+1167 LVASATIR
-1175 WNVGEVQWLEA
+1175 WNAGEVQWLEA
-1186 GYAATGSGVVRVV
+1186 DYAATGSGVVRVT
-1199 DPDMNTNPDVV
+1199 DPDMNTNPDAV

-1218 SDTSLGGIDLT
+1218 SDTFLGGIDLT
-1229 ATETQESS
+1229 VTETQESS

-1262 DIVTAAYDDETLPKP
+1262 DIVTATYDDETLPKP

-1292 GSVVP
+1292 GSAVP
-1297 PLERV
+1297 PLERAP
-1302 SASNLAMVD
+1302 ASNLAMVD
-1311 ASGSMMPSV
+1311 ASGNMVSSV
-1320 SAGQQIQITADL
+1320 SAGQQVQITADL

-1340 YTTYL
+1340 YATYL
-1345 VLVEDGDG
+1345 VMVQDGNG
-1353 VPVHISWISGS
+1353 APVHISWISGS

-1392 ESVTNPTALS
+1392 ESIGNPTALS
-1402 PQLSITIDVA
+1402 PQLSMAVDVA

>member
-1 MQDTARRKAASLAL
+1 MQDGSRRKAVSLAL
-15 MTIMLAGGMTI
+15 ITIMLAGGMTI
-26 AMPGEQ
+26 AMLGEP
-32 PQAAAQT
+32 PQAAAQA
-39 GTLSVSATEAFG
+39 GTLSVSATGAFG

-64 RDGLDP
+64 RDGLDS
-70 STPLPDVRIDG
+70 STPLPDVRIG
-81 SKVVMAQS
+81 ESRVTMAQS
-89 NTGKWYAYV
+89 DTGKWYAYV
-98 ASDELTLEVSDIL
+98 ASDELTSEVGAML
-111 GPFTYFAAD
+111 GLFIYVAAG
-120 EAAFIGYGGS
+120 EYPPIGYDGS
-130 GAESFFVGAG
+130 GAESFFVDAKP
-140 QFLSAKE
+140 FLEAKR
-147 LGGRNGGQIGV
+147 LGGNNGGQIGV
-158 SDFDWPVIQ
+158 SNFDWPVIQ

-174 SLVDITHDAETVT
+174 SPVDITHDAETVT

-239 TTYGDDNPEAID
+239 TTYGDVNPEATD

-263 AIDNL
+263 AINNL

-273 GYVAGEGAMVE
+273 EYDADDGAMVE

-298 DTDGESRITV
+298 DTDEESRITV
-308 NGDARVGS
+308 NGDARAGS

-351 GEDLTVRLTNENLN
+351 GEDLTVRLSAEGLNLN
-365 TNTLTEQNMEIGDDA
+365 TLKDDGMA
-380 LPVLVQGD
+380 IADDDLPVLILGE
-388 PITLGNVQIESA
+388 PITLATVASA
-400 GFAVFGEELTINTD
+400 EVTSDTALGGAWSVNYD
-414 THVATLRAT
+414 THVATL
-423 NTTTAF
+423 
-429 TVTLSDSQLERLKS
+429 TVTDTDTTVAITLTGEQLERLKDNGAQS
-443 DTMSSY
+443 HY
-449 VHYSSEEFRASTDAQ
+449 VHYSSTFAATTDAQ
-464 LNTTGLGLTASE
+464 LAGSDGTIAIANGITA
-476 PIPVV
+476 IDVA
-481 DGAPLRVLE
+481 DGADGRFSVTFTAPESVFTLDNMNRNADLRSAVANAEGDIAIDGATADTVKNAALSGPGLDDAVYDSINAIDTAVFDTPESVLE
-490 EADGTFTITFTTDTI
+490 EVRRI
-505 TDADADQNV
+505 
-514 QIGLAVDAAVEA
+514 IGDNLV
-526 ADAADANAQA
+526 
-536 VKSAAKGITG
+536 
-546 TTSEFDTALTNIDVA
+546 
-561 EHTAES
+561 TAE
-567 ILEAIQEAADANLI
+567 A
-581 DAEGTIVA
+581 TIVA

-595 ADANDAI
+595 ADANHAI

-727 HLEMADGCTPGDLAA
+727 HLEMADGCTPGDFAA

-1161 SDSEAP
+1161 SDSESP

-1186 GYAATGSGVVRVV
+1186 DYAATGSGVVRVV

>member
-26 AMPGEQ
+26 AMPGEP

-39 GTLSVSATEAFG
+39 GTLSVSATGAFG

-64 RDGLDP
+64 RDGLD
-70 STPLPDVRIDG
+70 SGTPLPDVRIDG
-81 SKVVMAQS
+81 SRVVMAQS
-89 NTGKWYAYV
+89 DTGKWYAYV
-98 ASDELTLEVSDIL
+98 ASDELTSEVGAMLDLFI
-111 GPFTYFAAD
+111 YIAAD
-120 EAAFIGYGGS
+120 EAAPIGYGGS

-140 QFLSAKE
+140 QFLSAKA
-147 LGGRNGGQIGV
+147 LGGNNGGQIGV
-158 SDFDWPVIQ
+158 FGDWPVIQ

-174 SLVDITHDAETVT
+174 SPVDITHNAETVT
-187 LRYEADLS
+187 LRYKADLS

-239 TTYGDDNPEAID
+239 TTYGDFNPEATD

-298 DTDGESRITV
+298 DTDEESRITV
-308 NGDARVGS
+308 NGDARAGS

-323 GSDAQVIVDDFDFT
+323 GNDAQVIVDDFDFT
-337 LELARD
+337 LELVRD

-351 GEDLTVRLTNENLN
+351 GEDLTVRLSAEGLNLN
-365 TNTLTEQNMEIGDDA
+365 TLKDDDMTIA
-380 LPVLVQGD
+380 DDDLPVLILGE
-388 PITLGNVQIESA
+388 PITLATVGSIERVGDAAFDEMWS
-400 GFAVFGEELTINTD
+400 VNPD
-414 THVATLRAT
+414 THVATLAAT
-423 NTTTAF
+423 NVTTTF
-429 TVTLSDSQLERLKS
+429 TITLTEEQLERLKDNGAQS
-443 DTMSSY
+443 HY
-449 VHYSSEEFRASTDAQ
+449 VHYSSTFAATTDAQ
-464 LNTTGLGLTASE
+464 LAGSDGTIAIANGITAIDVADGADGRFSVTFTAPESVFTMDNMNRNANLRSAVANAEGDIAIDGATAATVKNMALSGLGFDDAAYVSIDAIDTAVFDTPES
-476 PIPVV
+476 
-481 DGAPLRVLE
+481 VLE
-490 EADGTFTITFTTDTI
+490 EVRRI
-505 TDADADQNV
+505 
-514 QIGLAVDAAVEA
+514 IGDNLV
-526 ADAADANAQA
+526 
-536 VKSAAKGITG
+536 
-546 TTSEFDTALTNIDVA
+546 
-561 EHTAES
+561 TAE
-567 ILEAIQEAADANLI
+567 A
-581 DAEGTIVA
+581 TIVA

-595 ADANDAI
+595 SGANHAI

-631 DDPGTHADIAAVG
+631 DDPETHADIAAVG

-656 GTDAPEVK
+656 GTGAPTVA
-664 YDEDNVSEDAPTH
+664 YGGDHVREDAPTH
-677 TGEVSFDAGAYMV
+677 TGEVSFDASAYTV

-704 VESDGIDIYRV
+704 VESDGIDIYGV
-715 DAASEDAADTLL
+715 DAASEDAAGTLL

-778 DFRDGYGGMTEW
+778 DFRDRYGGMAEW

-797 ADTGSVSLDRTVYP
+797 ADTGSVSLDRAVYP
-811 VPADDAS
+811 VPAGDS
-818 VVVHVSVRDADFD
+818 RVVVHVSVRDADFD

-843 SDEPPVVVRIGERT
+843 SDEPPVVVRIGTQT
-857 VAALGTVDNPLS
+857 VAELGTVDNPLS

-878 EASVEIGGGDAAI
+878 EASVEIGGDDAI

-896 ITVSYTDPTGASGSE
+896 LTVSYTDPTGASGSE
-911 NTVTDSA
+911 STVSDSA
-918 VFDLRSATLQSDRS
+918 VFDLRSATLQSDKS

-939 ALLTLMEP
+939 ALLTLIEP

-967 SEAGETDLGDAV
+967 SEAGKADLGDAA

-985 SLRETGPDTGV
+985 SLRETGQDTGI
-996 FQGVITIPKAIN
+996 FQVVITIPEAIN

-1017 ITLTYVDEGPSG
+1017 ITLTYVDKGPSG
-1029 ADTVGDD
+1029 ADAVGGD

-1042 FIATSDLGAAI
+1042 SIATSDLGAAI

-1078 SNVIDEIG
+1078 SYVIDEIG
-1086 DKDDGEVAVR
+1086 GKGDGEVTVR
-1096 TRAAEID
+1096 TRGAEID

-1138 GSGPTDGTLRTNN
+1138 GSGPTDGTLRTSN
-1151 EDGLSVSFEY
+1151 EDGLSVSLEY

-1175 WNVGEVQWLEA
+1175 WNAGEVQWLEA
-1186 GYAATGSGVVRVV
+1186 DYAATGSGVVRVT
-1199 DPDMNTNPDVV
+1199 DPDMNTNPDAV

-1218 SDTSLGGIDLT
+1218 SDTFLGGIDLT
-1229 ATETQESS
+1229 VTETQESS

-1262 DIVTAAYDDETLPKP
+1262 DIVTATYDDETLPKP

-1292 GSVVP
+1292 GSAVP

-1311 ASGSMMPSV
+1311 ASGSMMSSV

-1345 VLVEDGDG
+1345 VMVQDGNG
-1353 VPVHISWISGS
+1353 TPVHISWISGS

-1392 ESVTNPTALS
+1392 ESIGNPTALS
-1402 PQLSITIDVA
+1402 PQLSMAVDVV

>member
-1 MQDTARRKAASLAL
+1 MVTRHVSINAIDTA
-15 MTIMLAGGMTI
+15 
-26 AMPGEQ
+26 
-32 PQAAAQT
+32 
-39 GTLSVSATEAFG
+39 VF
-51 GPQILEI
+51 
-58 VVDDPS
+58 D
-64 RDGLDP
+64 
-70 STPLPDVRIDG
+70 TP
-81 SKVVMAQS
+81 
-89 NTGKWYAYV
+89 
-98 ASDELTLEVSDIL
+98 
-111 GPFTYFAAD
+111 
-120 EAAFIGYGGS
+120 
-130 GAESFFVGAG
+130 ES
-140 QFLSAKE
+140 
-147 LGGRNGGQIGV
+147 
-158 SDFDWPVIQ
+158 
-167 VYGFKDD
+167 
-174 SLVDITHDAETVT
+174 
-187 LRYEADLS
+187 
-195 DLASIRVDRADVP
+195 
-208 AGGQVHV
+208 
-215 AISDVQLNL
+215 
-224 NPTKD
+224 
-229 DVWYMWANGT
+229 
-239 TTYGDDNPEAID
+239 
-251 WQDIFRGDTGRL
+251 
-263 AIDNL
+263 
-268 DPITI
+268 
-273 GYVAGEGAMVE
+273 
-284 FEETGPSTGVFVSY
+284 
-298 DTDGESRITV
+298 
-308 NGDARVGS
+308 
-316 TFTVDYA
+316 
-323 GSDAQVIVDDFDFT
+323 
-337 LELARD
+337 
-343 GIGSTWDS
+343 
-351 GEDLTVRLTNENLN
+351 
-365 TNTLTEQNMEIGDDA
+365 
-380 LPVLVQGD
+380 
-388 PITLGNVQIESA
+388 
-400 GFAVFGEELTINTD
+400 
-414 THVATLRAT
+414 
-423 NTTTAF
+423 
-429 TVTLSDSQLERLKS
+429 
-443 DTMSSY
+443 
-449 VHYSSEEFRASTDAQ
+449 
-464 LNTTGLGLTASE
+464 
-476 PIPVV
+476 
-481 DGAPLRVLE
+481 VLE
-490 EADGTFTITFTTDTI
+490 EVRRI
-505 TDADADQNV
+505 
-514 QIGLAVDAAVEA
+514 IGDNLV
-526 ADAADANAQA
+526 
-536 VKSAAKGITG
+536 
-546 TTSEFDTALTNIDVA
+546 
-561 EHTAES
+561 TAE
-567 ILEAIQEAADANLI
+567 A
-581 DAEGTIVA
+581 TIVA

-595 ADANDAI
+595 ADANHAI

-631 DDPGTHADIAAVG
+631 DDPETHADIATVG

-778 DFRDGYGGMTEW
+778 DFRDRYGGMTEW

-818 VVVHVSVRDADFD
+818 IVVHVSVRDADFD

-843 SDEPPVVVRIGERT
+843 SDEPPVVVRIGEQA

-869 ETSGDSGVF
+869 ETFGDSGVF

-896 ITVSYTDPTGASGSE
+896 ITVSYTDPTSASGSE

-918 VFDLRSATLQSDRS
+918 VFDLRSATLQSDKS

-967 SEAGETDLGDAV
+967 SEAGETDLGDAA

-1029 ADTVGDD
+1029 ADAVGDD

-1078 SNVIDEIG
+1078 SYVIDEIG
-1086 DKDDGEVAVR
+1086 GKGDGEVTVR
-1096 TRAAEID
+1096 TRGAEID

-1138 GSGPTDGTLRTNN
+1138 GSGPTDGTLRTSN

-1186 GYAATGSGVVRVV
+1186 GYAGTGSGVVRVT
-1199 DPDMNTNPDVV
+1199 DPDMNLNPDAV
-1210 DDIGIVVY
+1210 DNLDMVAY
-1218 SDTSLGGIDLT
+1218 SETFLGGITLT
-1229 ATETQESS
+1229 VTETQESS
-1237 GVFEGVVEFDP
+1237 GVFEGVVEFDS
-1248 YAASQGHR
+1248 YAAYLQGHR

-1262 DIVTAAYDDETLPKP
+1262 DTVTARYDDETLPKP

-1292 GSVVP
+1292 GSAVP

-1381 AGSYVVTVFVW
+1381 AGSYVVNVFVW

>member
-26 AMPGEQ
+26 AMPGEP

-39 GTLSVSATEAFG
+39 GTLNVSATGAFG

-70 STPLPDVRIDG
+70 STPLPDVRIDDN
-81 SKVVMAQS
+81 KVVMAQS

-98 ASDELTLEVSDIL
+98 ASDELTLEVSDML
-111 GPFTYFAAD
+111 GPFNYMAATD
-120 EAAFIGYGGS
+120 AAFIGYGGS
-130 GAESFFVGAG
+130 DAEFFFVGAG
-140 QFLSAKE
+140 QFLSAKA
-147 LGGRNGGQIGV
+147 LGGNNGGQIGAF
-158 SDFDWPVIQ
+158 DDDWPVIQ

-239 TTYGDDNPEAID
+239 TTYGDFNPEATD
-251 WQDIFRGDTGRL
+251 RQDIFRGDTGRFS
-263 AIDNL
+263 IDNL

-308 NGDARVGS
+308 NGDARAGS

-323 GSDAQVIVDDFDFT
+323 GNDAQVIVDDFDFA
-337 LELARD
+337 LELVRD

-351 GEDLTVRLTNENLN
+351 GEDLTVRLSAEGLNLN
-365 TNTLTEQNMEIGDDA
+365 TLKDDDMTIA
-380 LPVLVQGD
+380 DDDLPVLILGE
-388 PITLGNVQIESA
+388 PITLATVGSIERVGDA
-400 GFAVFGEELTINTD
+400 AFGEMWSVNPD
-414 THVATLRAT
+414 THVATLAAT
-423 NTTTAF
+423 NVTTAF
-429 TVTLSDSQLERLKS
+429 TITLTEEQLERLKDNGAQS
-443 DTMSSY
+443 HY
-449 VHYSSEEFRASTDAQ
+449 VHYSSTFAATADAQ
-464 LNTTGLGLTASE
+464 LAGSDGTIAIANGITA
-476 PIPVV
+476 IDVA
-481 DGAPLRVLE
+481 DGADGRFNVTFTAPESVFTLDDMERNMDLQSAVANAEREAAMVGATAVTVKIMALSGPWPGVAVYDSIDAIDTAVFDTPESVLE
-490 EADGTFTITFTTDTI
+490 EVRRI
-505 TDADADQNV
+505 
-514 QIGLAVDAAVEA
+514 IGDNLV
-526 ADAADANAQA
+526 
-536 VKSAAKGITG
+536 
-546 TTSEFDTALTNIDVA
+546 
-561 EHTAES
+561 TAE
-567 ILEAIQEAADANLI
+567 A
-581 DAEGTIVA
+581 TIVA

-595 ADANDAI
+595 ADANHAI

-607 EETGPGSA
+607 EETGSA

-631 DDPGTHADIAAVG
+631 DDPETHADIAAVG

-677 TGEVSFDAGAYMV
+677 TGEVSFDAGAYTV

-843 SDEPPVVVRIGERT
+843 NDTPPVVVRIGEQA

-878 EASVEIGGGDAAI
+878 EASVEIGGGNAI

-1186 GYAATGSGVVRVV
+1186 DYAATGSGVVRVT

-1218 SDTSLGGIDLT
+1218 SDTSLGGVDLT

>member
-26 AMPGEQ
+26 AMPGEP

-39 GTLSVSATEAFG
+39 GTLSVSATGAFG

-64 RDGLDP
+64 RDGLD
-70 STPLPDVRIDG
+70 SGTPLPDVRIDG
-81 SKVVMAQS
+81 SRVVMAQS
-89 NTGKWYAYV
+89 DTGKWYAYV
-98 ASDELTLEVSDIL
+98 ASDELTEDVGAQLDLSYYIPA
-111 GPFTYFAAD
+111 G
-120 EAAFIGYGGS
+120 EAAPIGYGGS
-130 GAESFFVGAG
+130 GAESFFADAG
-140 QFLSAKE
+140 RFLSAKE
-147 LGGRNGGQIGV
+147 LGGNNGGQIGV
-158 SDFDWPVIQ
+158 FAADWPVIQ

-174 SLVDITHDAETVT
+174 SPVDITHNAETVT
-187 LRYEADLS
+187 LRYKADLS
-195 DLASIRVDRADVP
+195 DLASIRVDRVDVP

-239 TTYGDDNPEAID
+239 TTYGDFNPEATD

-298 DTDGESRITV
+298 DTDEESRITV
-308 NGDARVGS
+308 NGDARAGS

-323 GSDAQVIVDDFDFT
+323 GNDAQVIVDDFDFT
-337 LELARD
+337 LELVRD

-351 GEDLTVRLTNENLN
+351 GEDLTVRLSAEGLNLN
-365 TNTLTEQNMEIGDDA
+365 TLKDDDMTMA
-380 LPVLVQGD
+380 DDDLPVLILGD
-388 PITLGNVQIESA
+388 PITLATVASA
-400 GFAVFGEELTINTD
+400 EVTSDTAFGEAWSVNYD
-414 THVATLRAT
+414 THVATL
-423 NTTTAF
+423 
-429 TVTLSDSQLERLKS
+429 TVTDTDTTVAITLTEEQLERLKDNGAQS
-443 DTMSSY
+443 HY
-449 VHYSSEEFRASTDAQ
+449 VHYSSTFAATTDAQ
-464 LNTTGLGLTASE
+464 LAGSDGTIAIANGITA
-476 PIPVV
+476 IDVA
-481 DGAPLRVLE
+481 DGADGRFNVTFTAPGSVFTLDIVDQNANLQSAVANAEREAAMDGATADIVRDMAANGLWSDDAYSSIIAIDTAVFDTPESVLE
-490 EADGTFTITFTTDTI
+490 EVRRI
-505 TDADADQNV
+505 
-514 QIGLAVDAAVEA
+514 IGDNLV
-526 ADAADANAQA
+526 
-536 VKSAAKGITG
+536 
-546 TTSEFDTALTNIDVA
+546 
-561 EHTAES
+561 TAE
-567 ILEAIQEAADANLI
+567 A
-581 DAEGTIVA
+581 TIVA

-595 ADANDAI
+595 ADANHAI

-631 DDPGTHADIAAVG
+631 DDPETHADIAAVG

-677 TGEVSFDAGAYMV
+677 TGEVSFDTGAYMV

-727 HLEMADGCTPGDLAA
+727 HLEMADGCTPGDLAE

-778 DFRDGYGGMTEW
+778 DFRDRYGGMTEW

-818 VVVHVSVRDADFD
+818 IVVHVSVRDADFD
-831 ESSSSVESIRLA
+831 ESSSSMESIRLA
-843 SDEPPVVVRIGERT
+843 NDTPPVVVRIGEQA

-869 ETSGDSGVF
+869 ETFGDSGVF

-939 ALLTLMEP
+939 VHLTLIEP

-960 LELIGWD
+960 LKLIGWD
-967 SEAGETDLGDAV
+967 SEAGETDLGDAA

-996 FQGVITIPKAIN
+996 FQVVITIPKAIN

-1053 ELDRDAYTWTDKVF
+1053 ELDQDAYTWTDKVF

-1118 GEVTLTGFTYGK
+1118 GEVTLTGFTYGE

-1186 GYAATGSGVVRVV
+1186 DYAATGSGVVRVV
-1199 DPDMNTNPDVV
+1199 DPDMNTNPDAV

-1248 YAASQGHR
+1248 HVASQGHR

-1292 GSVVP
+1292 GSAVP

-1374 QSWTPDA
+1374 QSWMPDA
-1381 AGSYVVTVFVW
+1381 AGRYVVTVFVW

-1402 PQLSITIDVA
+1402 PQLSMVVDVA

>member
-1 MQDTARRKAASLAL
+1 M
-15 MTIMLAGGMTI
+15 
-26 AMPGEQ
+26 
-32 PQAAAQT
+32 
-39 GTLSVSATEAFG
+39 
-51 GPQILEI
+51 
-58 VVDDPS
+58 
-64 RDGLDP
+64 
-70 STPLPDVRIDG
+70 
-81 SKVVMAQS
+81 
-89 NTGKWYAYV
+89 
-98 ASDELTLEVSDIL
+98 
-111 GPFTYFAAD
+111 
-120 EAAFIGYGGS
+120 
-130 GAESFFVGAG
+130 
-140 QFLSAKE
+140 
-147 LGGRNGGQIGV
+147 
-158 SDFDWPVIQ
+158 
-167 VYGFKDD
+167 
-174 SLVDITHDAETVT
+174 
-187 LRYEADLS
+187 
-195 DLASIRVDRADVP
+195 
-208 AGGQVHV
+208 
-215 AISDVQLNL
+215 
-224 NPTKD
+224 
-229 DVWYMWANGT
+229 
-239 TTYGDDNPEAID
+239 
-251 WQDIFRGDTGRL
+251 
-263 AIDNL
+263 
-268 DPITI
+268 
-273 GYVAGEGAMVE
+273 
-284 FEETGPSTGVFVSY
+284 
-298 DTDGESRITV
+298 
-308 NGDARVGS
+308 
-316 TFTVDYA
+316 
-323 GSDAQVIVDDFDFT
+323 
-337 LELARD
+337 
-343 GIGSTWDS
+343 
-351 GEDLTVRLTNENLN
+351 
-365 TNTLTEQNMEIGDDA
+365 
-380 LPVLVQGD
+380 
-388 PITLGNVQIESA
+388 
-400 GFAVFGEELTINTD
+400 
-414 THVATLRAT
+414 
-423 NTTTAF
+423 
-429 TVTLSDSQLERLKS
+429 
-443 DTMSSY
+443 
-449 VHYSSEEFRASTDAQ
+449 
-464 LNTTGLGLTASE
+464 
-476 PIPVV
+476 
-481 DGAPLRVLE
+481 
-490 EADGTFTITFTTDTI
+490 
-505 TDADADQNV
+505 
-514 QIGLAVDAAVEA
+514 
-526 ADAADANAQA
+526 
-536 VKSAAKGITG
+536 
-546 TTSEFDTALTNIDVA
+546 
-561 EHTAES
+561 
-567 ILEAIQEAADANLI
+567 
-581 DAEGTIVA
+581 A

-595 ADANDAI
+595 ADANHAI

-631 DDPGTHADIAAVG
+631 DDPETHADIAAVG

-677 TGEVSFDAGAYMV
+677 TGEVSFDTGAYMV

-727 HLEMADGCTPGDLAA
+727 HLEMADGCTPGDLAE

-778 DFRDGYGGMTEW
+778 DFRDRYGGMTEW

-818 VVVHVSVRDADFD
+818 IVVHVSVRDADFD

-843 SDEPPVVVRIGERT
+843 NDTPPVVVRIGEQA

-869 ETSGDSGVF
+869 ETFGDSGVF

-918 VFDLRSATLQSDRS
+918 VFDLRSATLQSDKS

-939 ALLTLMEP
+939 VHLTLIEP

-967 SEAGETDLGDAV
+967 SEAGETDLGDAA

-1053 ELDRDAYTWTDKVF
+1053 ELDQDAYTWTDKVF

-1118 GEVTLTGFTYGK
+1118 GEVTLTGFTYGE

-1186 GYAATGSGVVRVV
+1186 GYAATGSGVVRVT
-1199 DPDMNTNPDVV
+1199 DPDMNTNPDAV

-1292 GSVVP
+1292 GSAVP

-1381 AGSYVVTVFVW
+1381 AGRYVVTVFVW

-1402 PQLSITIDVA
+1402 PQLSMVVDVA

>member
-98 ASDELTLEVSDIL
+98 ASDELTSEVSDML

-130 GAESFFVGAG
+130 GAEFFFVGAG

-158 SDFDWPVIQ
+158 SNFDWPVIQ

-174 SLVDITHDAETVT
+174 SPVDITHDAETVT

-239 TTYGDDNPEAID
+239 TTYGDVNPEATD

-263 AIDNL
+263 AINNL
-268 DPITI
+268 DLITI

-308 NGDARVGS
+308 NGDARAGS

-337 LELARD
+337 LELVRD

-351 GEDLTVRLTNENLN
+351 GEDLTVRLSAEGLNLN
-365 TNTLTEQNMEIGDDA
+365 TLKDDDMTIA
-380 LPVLVQGD
+380 DDDLPVLIQGD
-388 PITLGNVQIESA
+388 PITLGTVDM
-400 GFAVFGEELTINTD
+400 TIND
-414 THVATLRAT
+414 RQIGQSISVNDAHVATLSAT
-423 NTTTAF
+423 HSATTI
-429 TVTLSDSQLERLKS
+429 TVTLTDDQLKRLTNNALS
-443 DTMSSY
+443 
-449 VHYSSEEFRASTDAQ
+449 HYAHVSTDLAV
-464 LNTTGLGLTASE
+464 TTDAELEEATAPTTIPNGLTA
-476 PIPVV
+476 VNV
-481 DGAPLRVLE
+481 TDD
-490 EADGTFTITFTTDTI
+490 ADGTFTVTFTA
-505 TDADADQNV
+505 TDAMIPSGTVEDNTAIHDTVAAAKLEAEREEANNPPTADTVKTAAEGADNSAPRDFQDAITAINATGASIDDV
-514 QIGLAVDAAVEA
+514 LAAVDEA
-526 ADAADANAQA
+526 A
-536 VKSAAKGITG
+536 
-546 TTSEFDTALTNIDVA
+546 
-561 EHTAES
+561 
-567 ILEAIQEAADANLI
+567 EAHI
-581 DAEGTIVA
+581 DATDFTVVA
-589 DIFTFG
+589 DIFSFG

-607 EETGPGSA
+607 EETDSA
-615 VFEGTIEYKML
+615 SGVFEATIEYQVL
-626 NQINA
+626 NQRTV
-631 DDPGTHADIAAVG
+631 DMSDTHESVAAMG
-644 DELVII
+644 NELAMI
-650 LDGDYT
+650 LDTGYT
-656 GTDAPEVK
+656 GGDAPEFT

-727 HLEMADGCTPGDLAA
+727 HLEMADGCTPGDFAA

-1161 SDSEAP
+1161 SDSESP

-1186 GYAATGSGVVRVV
+1186 DYAATGSGVVRVV

>member
-1 MQDTARRKAASLAL
+1 MGLSDY
-15 MTIMLAGGMTI
+15 IPAG
-26 AMPGEQ
+26 
-32 PQAAAQT
+32 
-39 GTLSVSATEAFG
+39 
-51 GPQILEI
+51 
-58 VVDDPS
+58 
-64 RDGLDP
+64 
-70 STPLPDVRIDG
+70 
-81 SKVVMAQS
+81 
-89 NTGKWYAYV
+89 
-98 ASDELTLEVSDIL
+98 
-111 GPFTYFAAD
+111 
-120 EAAFIGYGGS
+120 EAAPIGYGGS
-130 GAESFFVGAG
+130 DAESFFADAG
-140 QFLSAKE
+140 QFLSAKA
-147 LGGRNGGQIGV
+147 LGGNNGGQIGV
-158 SDFDWPVIQ
+158 SDTDWPVIQ

-174 SLVDITHDAETVT
+174 SPVDITHNAETVT
-187 LRYEADLS
+187 LRYKADLS
-195 DLASIRVDRADVP
+195 DLASIRVDRTDVP

-239 TTYGDDNPEAID
+239 TTYGDFNPEATD
-251 WQDIFRGDTGRL
+251 RQDIFRGDTGRL

-273 GYVAGEGAMVE
+273 EYDADDGAMVE

-298 DTDGESRITV
+298 DTDEESRITV
-308 NGDARVGS
+308 NGDARAGS

-323 GSDAQVIVDDFDFT
+323 GNDAQVIVDDFDFA
-337 LELARD
+337 LELVRD

-351 GEDLTVRLTNENLN
+351 GEDLTVRLSAEGLNLN
-365 TNTLTEQNMEIGDDA
+365 TLKDDDMTIADDDLPVLILGEPITLATVSSIERSAIGNWREHGLSIPTRMWPRLAATNVTTTFTITLTEE
-380 LPVLVQGD
+380 
-388 PITLGNVQIESA
+388 
-400 GFAVFGEELTINTD
+400 
-414 THVATLRAT
+414 
-423 NTTTAF
+423 
-429 TVTLSDSQLERLKS
+429 QLERLKDNGAQS
-443 DTMSSY
+443 HY
-449 VHYSSEEFRASTDAQ
+449 VHYSSTFAATTDAQ
-464 LNTTGLGLTASE
+464 LAGS
-476 PIPVV
+476 
-481 DGAPLRVLE
+481 
-490 EADGTFTITFTTDTI
+490 DGTIAIANGITAID
-505 TDADADQNV
+505 V
-514 QIGLAVDAAVEA
+514 
-526 ADAADANAQA
+526 ADAADGRFNVTFTAPESVFTLDVTEQNANLQSAVANAEEA
-536 VKSAAKGITG
+536 VAMDEATADTVQDAALRGPWPDDAFFSIDDIDITV
-546 TTSEFDTALTNIDVA
+546 FDTPESVLEEVRRIIGDNLV
-561 EHTAES
+561 TAE
-567 ILEAIQEAADANLI
+567 A
-581 DAEGTIVA
+581 TIVA

-595 ADANDAI
+595 ADANHAI

-631 DDPGTHADIAAVG
+631 DDPETHADIAAVG

-656 GTDAPEVK
+656 GTGAPTVA
-664 YDEDNVSEDAPTH
+664 YGGDHVREDAPTH
-677 TGEVSFDAGAYMV
+677 TGEVSFDAGAYTV

-727 HLEMADGCTPGDLAA
+727 HIEMADGCTPGDLAA

-765 ATTTGKSLSVTYY
+765 ATTTGKGLSVTYY
-778 DFRDGYGGMTEW
+778 DFRDGYGGMAEW
-790 RDSATVR
+790 RDSVTVR
-797 ADTGSVSLDRTVYP
+797 ADTGSVSLDRAVYP
-811 VPADDAS
+811 VPAGDS
-818 VVVHVSVRDADFD
+818 RVVVHVSVRDADFD

-843 SDEPPVVVRIGERT
+843 SDEPPVVVRIGTQT
-857 VAALGTVDNPLS
+857 VAELGTVDNPLS

-878 EASVEIGGGDAAI
+878 EASVEIGGDDAI

-918 VFDLRSATLQSDRS
+918 VFDLRSATLQSDKS

-939 ALLTLMEP
+939 ALLTLIEP
-947 DLNLDSADRESIP
+947 DLNLDSADRESVP
-960 LELIGWD
+960 LDLIGWD
-967 SEAGETDLGDAV
+967 SEAGKADLGDAA

-985 SLRETGPDTGV
+985 ALRETGPDTGV
-996 FQGVITIPKAIN
+996 FQVVITTPKAIN

-1017 ITLTYVDEGPSG
+1017 ITLTYVDKGPSG
-1029 ADTVGDD
+1029 ADTVGDG
-1036 ERDVEL
+1036 ERDIKL
-1042 FIATSDLGAAI
+1042 FIATSNLGAAI

-1078 SNVIDEIG
+1078 SYVIDEIG
-1086 DKDDGEVAVR
+1086 GKGDGEVTVR
-1096 TRAAEID
+1096 TRAAKID

-1167 LVASALIR
+1167 LVASATIR

-1186 GYAATGSGVVRVV
+1186 DYAATGSGVVRVT
-1199 DPDMNTNPDVV
+1199 DPDMNTNPDAV

-1218 SDTSLGGIDLT
+1218 SDTFLGGVDLT

-1248 YAASQGHR
+1248 HAASQGHR

-1262 DIVTAAYDDETLPKP
+1262 DIVTATYDDETLPKP

-1292 GSVVP
+1292 GSAVP

-1302 SASNLAMVD
+1302 SASNLAMAD
-1311 ASGSMMPSV
+1311 ASGNTVSSV

-1345 VLVEDGDG
+1345 VMVEDGDG

-1381 AGSYVVTVFVW
+1381 VGSYVVTVFVW

>member
-26 AMPGEQ
+26 AMPGEP

-39 GTLSVSATEAFG
+39 GTLSVSATGAFG

-89 NTGKWYAYV
+89 DTGKWYAYV
-98 ASDELTLEVSDIL
+98 ASDELTLEVSDML
-111 GPFTYFAAD
+111 GPFTYIAAD

-130 GAESFFVGAG
+130 GAESFFADAG
-140 QFLSAKE
+140 RFLNAKE
-147 LGGRNGGQIGV
+147 LGGNNGGQIGV
-158 SDFDWPVIQ
+158 FAADWPVIQ

-174 SLVDITHDAETVT
+174 SPVDITHNAETVT
-187 LRYEADLS
+187 LRYKADLS
-195 DLASIRVDRADVP
+195 DLASIRVDRVDVP

-239 TTYGDDNPEAID
+239 TTYGDFNPEATD

-298 DTDGESRITV
+298 DTDEESRITV
-308 NGDARVGS
+308 NGDARAGS

-323 GSDAQVIVDDFDFT
+323 GNDAQVIVDDFDFAM
-337 LELARD
+337 ELVRD

-351 GEDLTVRLTNENLN
+351 GEDLTVRLSAEGLNLN
-365 TNTLTEQNMEIGDDA
+365 TLKDDDMTIA
-380 LPVLVQGD
+380 DDDLPVLILGE
-388 PITLGNVQIESA
+388 PITLATVASA
-400 GFAVFGEELTINTD
+400 EVTSDTALSEAWSVNYD
-414 THVATLRAT
+414 THVATL
-423 NTTTAF
+423 
-429 TVTLSDSQLERLKS
+429 TVTDTDTTVAITLTEEQLERLKDNGAQS
-443 DTMSSY
+443 HY
-449 VHYSSEEFRASTDAQ
+449 VHYSSTFAATTDAQ
-464 LNTTGLGLTASE
+464 LVGSDGTIAIANGITA
-476 PIPVV
+476 IDVA
-481 DGAPLRVLE
+481 DGADGRFNVTFTAPGSVFTPDVMEQNANLQSAVANAEEEVAMDEATADTVKIMAASGLQSDDVYFSIIDIDTAVFDTPESVLE
-490 EADGTFTITFTTDTI
+490 EVRRI
-505 TDADADQNV
+505 
-514 QIGLAVDAAVEA
+514 IGDNLV
-526 ADAADANAQA
+526 
-536 VKSAAKGITG
+536 
-546 TTSEFDTALTNIDVA
+546 
-561 EHTAES
+561 TAE
-567 ILEAIQEAADANLI
+567 A
-581 DAEGTIVA
+581 TIVA

-595 ADANDAI
+595 ADANHAI

-677 TGEVSFDAGAYMV
+677 TGEVSFDAGAYTV

-778 DFRDGYGGMTEW
+778 DFRDRYGGMTEW

-811 VPADDAS
+811 VPADGAS
-818 VVVHVSVRDADFD
+818 IVVHVSVRDADFD

-843 SDEPPVVVRIGERT
+843 NDTPPVVVRIGEQA

-869 ETSGDSGVF
+869 ETFGDSGVF
-878 EASVEIGGGDAAI
+878 EASVEIGGGVAAI

-918 VFDLRSATLQSDRS
+918 VFDLRSATLQSGKS

-939 ALLTLMEP
+939 ALLTLIEP

-1053 ELDRDAYTWTDKVF
+1053 ELDQDTYTWTDKVF

-1086 DKDDGEVAVR
+1086 GKDDGEVAVR

-1103 GYRLAETGPDTGVFA
+1103 RYRLAETGPDTGVFA

-1161 SDSEAP
+1161 SDSESP

-1175 WNVGEVQWLEA
+1175 WNVGEVQWLET
-1186 GYAATGSGVVRVV
+1186 GYAATGSGVVRVT
-1199 DPDMNTNPDVV
+1199 DPDMNTNPDAV

-1229 ATETQESS
+1229 VTETQESS

-1248 YAASQGHR
+1248 YVASQGHR

-1292 GSVVP
+1292 GSAVP

-1381 AGSYVVTVFVW
+1381 AGRYVVTVFVW

-1402 PQLSITIDVA
+1402 PQLSMVVDVA